1 MNKLYKFSALL
12 LCVVLSLFFSI
23 DIYAQE
29 TDPVVK
35 RTPVW
40 EHYWWPCTEVLPN
53 GKLKPVIYK
62 NFRFSLEEE
71 HASGAKEDKF
81 IFSLVNQRMDAGE
94 GTGFIVAPLA
104 EYYGHQVFTS
114 VGLVTQRKNDI
125 TNYNDT
131 DFGDEWA
138 ECTKRERTGSCITS
152 GDDVDWLWEL
162 PASDMTVTLR
172 EYDYRSFDTGTTQ
185 SDYQPLFEVVKGY
198 PDKNIVYFANAFYH
212 CDFVIKPDPLNNS
225 TYATMSLYLSVPK
238 AAIWYDNNL
247 YYQPDD
253 DMRPTISYEMT
264 DIPHGKEYIIAK
276 KLKASMSME
285 YLGLPMFSRTDF
297 DIYITP
303 PTDPELIKL
312 ARKNGWMD

>member
-12 LCVVLSLFFSI
+12 SCAVLSLFFSV
-23 DIYAQE
+23 DVYAQE
-29 TDPVVK
+29 TDPIVK

-40 EHYWWPCTEVLPN
+40 EHYWWPCTEELPN
-53 GKLKPVIYK
+53 GKLNPVIYK

-71 HASGAKEDKF
+71 HASGAKENKL
-81 IFSLVNQRMDAGE
+81 IFTLVNEHWYAGE
-94 GTGFIVAPLA
+94 GLLFIQAPLA
-104 EYYGHQVFTS
+104 DYYGHQVFTS
-114 VGLVTQRKNDI
+114 AYLENNYKNDI
-125 TNYNDT
+125 MNNNYT

-138 ECTKRERTGSCITS
+138 KLTKRELTGSSITH
-152 GDDVDWLWEL
+152 GDDVGWLWEL
-162 PASDMTVTLR
+162 PAYDMTVTLR
-172 EYDYRSFDTGTTQ
+172 EYDYRSFDQITTQ
-185 SDYQPLFEVVKGY
+185 SDYQPLFEVVKKY
-198 PDKNIVYFANAFYH
+198 PDKNIVYFANTFYR
-212 CDFVIKPDPLNNS
+212 CEFVIKLFK
-225 TYATMSLYLSVPK
+225 YMCLYLSVPK

-285 YLGLPMFSRTDF
+285 YLGLPMFSRAEYDL
-297 DIYITP
+297 YITP

-312 ARKNGWMD
+312 ARENGWMD

>member
-1 MNKLYKFSALL
+1 MNKLYKISALL
-12 LCVVLSLFFSI
+12 SCAVLSLFFSM
-23 DIYAQE
+23 DVYAQE
-29 TDPVVK
+29 TDPIVK

-40 EHYWWPCTEVLPN
+40 EHYWWPCTEVLPDGTLN
-53 GKLKPVIYK
+53 PVIYK

-81 IFSLVNQRMDAGE
+81 ILSLVNQRMDAGE
-94 GTGFIVAPLA
+94 GIKFIVAPSRNFMGFQTFTAADLA
-104 EYYGHQVFTS
+104 G
-114 VGLVTQRKNDI
+114 VTRNDI
-125 TNYNDT
+125 IERNYT

-138 ECTKRERTGSCITS
+138 KCTKMELIGSSIIS
-152 GDDVDWLWEL
+152 GNDMGYFLWEFPVSDVDL
-162 PASDMTVTLR
+162 TVR
-172 EYDYRSFDTGTTQ
+172 ENDYRSFDQITTQ

-198 PDKNIVYFANAFYH
+198 PDKNIVYFVNAFYR
-212 CDFVIKPDPLNNS
+212 CDFFIKHPLYPNYFCNII
-225 TYATMSLYLSVPK
+225 LYLSVPK

-253 DMRPTISYEMT
+253 EMRPTISYEMT
-264 DIPHGKEYIIAK
+264 NIPHGKEYIIAK